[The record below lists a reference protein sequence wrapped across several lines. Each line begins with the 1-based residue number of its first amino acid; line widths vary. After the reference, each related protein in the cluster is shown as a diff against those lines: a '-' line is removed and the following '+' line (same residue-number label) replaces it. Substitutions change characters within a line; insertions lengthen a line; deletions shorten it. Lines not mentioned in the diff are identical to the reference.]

1 MNRSLLLFVGFV
13 VLSCSFRAHAF
24 PAYDYIVPADATFTN
39 STAAAEASAGN
50 DKCPGSNSFV
60 HASCQ
65 LSVTF
70 TNSCDEVKAE
80 VAARAKGS
88 QDGSWTDPHN
98 KGVYTIKS
106 NSGSVT
112 DL

>member
-1 MNRSLLLFVGFV
+1 MNRSLLLFGGFV

-39 STAAAEASAGN
+39 STAAAEAGAGN

-70 TNSCDEVKAE
+70 TNSCDEAGNTVKQAE
-80 VAARAKGS
+80 HSRQPYSETVFIYEPTCTHR
-88 QDGSWTDPHN
+88 TLRP
-98 KGVYTIKS
+98 
-106 NSGSVT
+106 
-112 DL
+112 